1 MILPTKYIPENN
13 TLLAVGG
20 ILLNRLKTPMTLTAL
35 WNKVKR
41 EKSIGS
47 FERFILAIDF
57 LYMIGIVSLEKG
69 LLVKKEV
76 KE

>member
-57 LYMIGIVSLEKG
+57 LYMIGIVTLEKG